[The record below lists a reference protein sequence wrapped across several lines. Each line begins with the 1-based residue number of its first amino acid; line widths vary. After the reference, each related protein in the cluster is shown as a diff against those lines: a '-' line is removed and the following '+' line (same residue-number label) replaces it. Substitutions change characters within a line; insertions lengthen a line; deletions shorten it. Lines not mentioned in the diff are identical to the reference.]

1 MGILMFVRLSDWP
14 EVTQQQTQNVSQCK
28 HLVYIPGGR
37 KAEEERPLRI
47 HYLLSQGTET
57 QKPVLSLLQGSGELT
72 VAKLQGQGSFFDLA
86 QVTAT

>member
-1 MGILMFVRLSDWP
+1 MLVRLSDWW
-14 EVTQQQTQNVSQCK
+14 EVTQQQTQDVSQCK

-72 VAKLQGQGSFFDLA
+72 VAELQGQGSFFDLA
-86 QVTAT
+86 QVTTT

>member
-1 MGILMFVRLSDWP
+1 MYHSVNIWSTFQ
-14 EVTQQQTQNVSQCK
+14 E
-28 HLVYIPGGR
+28 GGR
-37 KAEEERPLRI
+37 LKKKRPLRI
-47 HYLLSQGTET
+47 HYLLSQGMET

>member
-1 MGILMFVRLSDWP
+1 MLVRLSDWW
-14 EVTQQQTQNVSQCK
+14 EVTQQQTQDVSQCK

-37 KAEEERPLRI
+37 KAEEKRPPRI
-47 HYLLSQGTET
+47 HYLLSQGMET

-72 VAKLQGQGSFFDLA
+72 VAEFQGEGSFFDLA